1 MFAFDSSYV
10 SLFIMIC
17 VYLWVLKYGE
27 RDQIQEV
34 MEARVSVTAKKD
46 EWKGKITLLEGM
58 PSEVLKS

>member
-1 MFAFDSSYV
+1 
-10 SLFIMIC
+10 
-17 VYLWVLKYGE
+17 
-27 RDQIQEV
+27 